1 MLPESNIHL
10 LLLSGNINILIMM
23 QVNKVL
29 KDREVTE
36 KKILDA
42 VGVIISED
50 GFEKVGVNAVAQ
62 KAGISKMLIYRY
74 FGSIDELI
82 AKYIFQNDFWINIS
96 VEPDKINDLSRF
108 IKDIFQRQISQLRE
122 NITLKRLYRWELST
136 NNPIINQ
143 IRAKR
148 ESNGFQLVSIMSK
161 LTNSS
166 SKEVASLASIIS
178 ASVSYLVLLEELN
191 PVYNGINL
199 QSNDGWEQ
207 IAEGINLIV
216 DLWLKTKE
224 K

>member
-1 MLPESNIHL
+1 MLPKSNIYL
-10 LLLSGNINILIMM
+10 LLLLGNISILIMM

-42 VGVIISED
+42 VGVIISEN

-74 FGSIDELI
+74 FVSIDELI
-82 AKYIFQNDFWINIS
+82 AKYIFQKDFWINIS
-96 VEPDKINDLSRF
+96 VEPDKINDVSRF

-122 NITLKRLYRWELST
+122 DVTLKRLYRWELST

-148 ESNGFQLVSIMSK
+148 ESNGCQLVSIMSK